1 VNVLSERGCDFFLQ
15 FRRLASTFPAAASAF
30 VFAVAVAVAVAVAL
44 ALAFVVILSPYARS
58 ADG

>member
-15 FRRLASTFPAAASAF
+15 FRRLASTFPAAAAASAF
-30 VFAVAVAVAVAVAL
+30 VFAVAVAVAF

>member
-15 FRRLASTFPAAASAF
+15 FRRLASTFPAAAAASAF
-30 VFAVAVAVAVAVAL
+30 VFAVAVAVAVAF